1 MLKELLDSGR
11 IAATFRLRRFFI
23 IDIIY
28 KSFLNFFNFY
38 LMKIAINGLGRI
50 GRAFLKLANE
60 QPEIEIVAI
69 NDLADLDN
77 LAYLLKYDSVYGRY
91 HRKVSVDK
99 ASGVL
104 SIDDKKIK
112 FFQEKDPVKLPWTA
126 LAIDVVVE
134 ATGVFETFEK
144 AQAHLT
150 AGAKRVVITAPAKDD
165 DLSYKLG
172 ATAILGVNDEDIKK
186 AKITSNG
193 SCTTNAVAPVMA
205 ILSESVG
212 VKKAILN
219 TIHAYTASQKIVDGP
234 DAKDWRRGR
243 AGAINLIPSTTG
255 AAITVSKVIKEL
267 NGLFDGISVRTPAAI
282 ISLADITF
290 VSKRPTS
297 VEEINQIFK
306 TAAANPRWQG
316 IFKTVDEQIVSSDL
330 IGDAHPSVADLSF
343 TKVVDGDLV
352 KVLVWYDNEW
362 GYSASLV
369 SHVLKA
375 GKEV

>member
-1 MLKELLDSGR
+1 
-11 IAATFRLRRFFI
+11 
-23 IDIIY
+23 
-28 KSFLNFFNFY
+28 
-38 LMKIAINGLGRI
+38 MKIAINGLGRI

-60 QPEIEIVAI
+60 QSEIEIAAI

-91 HRKVSVDK
+91 HRKVSADK
-99 ASGVL
+99 SSGIL

-112 FFQEKDPVKLPWTA
+112 FLQEKDPAKLPWGS
-126 LAIDVVVE
+126 LGIDVVVE

-150 AGAKRVVITAPAKDD
+150 AGTKRVVITAPAKDD

-172 ATAILGVNDEDIKK
+172 ATAILGVNDDDIKK

-193 SCTTNAVAPVMA
+193 SCTTNAVAPVIA

-219 TIHAYTASQKIVDGP
+219 TTHAYTASQKIVDGP

-255 AAITVSKVIKEL
+255 AAVTVSKVIKEV
-267 NGLFDGISVRTPAAI
+267 NGLFDGISVRTPVAI
-282 ISLADITF
+282 VSLADITF

-306 TAAANPRWQG
+306 TAAAQPRWQG

-330 IGDAHPSVADLSF
+330 LGDAYPSIADLSF

-369 SHVLKA
+369 QHVIKA
-375 GKEV
+375 GREI